1 MFEVERVIRRLIVV
15 RLVSRL
21 YVIVLVRS
29 RSVMTPCAR
38 SADCMAFPIAKEGRS
53 VHGGLCDY
61 ADFFKLN
68 SPPTV
73 GGNLFLDQNFNVFL
87 NPDFYQHF
95 LDFGSHF

>member
-1 MFEVERVIRRLIVV
+1 MVFEVERVIRRLIVV

-38 SADCMAFPIAKEGRS
+38 SADCMAFPIAKEDRS

-68 SPPTV
+68 SPPT
-73 GGNLFLDQNFNVFL
+73 GQ
-87 NPDFYQHF
+87 
-95 LDFGSHF
+95 